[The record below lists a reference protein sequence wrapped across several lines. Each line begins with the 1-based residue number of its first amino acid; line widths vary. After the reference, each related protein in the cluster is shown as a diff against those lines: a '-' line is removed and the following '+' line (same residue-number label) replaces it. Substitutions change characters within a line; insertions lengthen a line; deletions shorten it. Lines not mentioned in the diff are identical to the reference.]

1 MATKVYETEKVSLYS
16 GKELNLRPLKIAV
29 LRDFM
34 VKFEDLGDV
43 ADDSA
48 KSLDVIIDCVQIAM
62 RQYAPELSEDRD
74 ALEDEIDLPTAYKII
89 EVGSGIKLN
98 DDDPNQ

>member
-34 VKFEDLGDV
+34 TKFEDLSGV
-43 ADDSA
+43 SDDSA

-62 RQYAPELSEDRD
+62 RQYAPELSEDRE

>member
-34 VKFEDLGDV
+34 TKFEDLSGV
-43 ADDSA
+43 SDDSA

>member
-1 MATKVYETEKVSLYS
+1 MATTVYETQKVKLFS
-16 GKELNLRPLKIAV
+16 GKELTLRPLKIAV

-34 VKFEDLGDV
+34 GRFDDLGEV
-43 ADDSA
+43 ADDSS

-62 RQYAPELSEDRD
+62 RQYAPELADDRE
-74 ALEDEIDLPTAYKII
+74 ALEDEVDLPTAYKII

-98 DDDPNQ
+98 DDDPNL